1 MNAKVANNT
10 KEKVRQLQRKLYLT
24 AKKGKRRFHALYD
37 KIYRKE
43 VLQEAWSRVRTN
55 RGVGGIDGIGI
66 EEVEEYGAEKLLTEI
81 EQDLITGNYRPK
93 PVLRVEIPKSDG
105 SKRPLGIPTI
115 KDRIVQMATKI
126 VIEPLFESDFKDCSY
141 GFRPKRSAHQ
151 ALEVVRKACNN
162 NGAYVIDADIKGYFN
177 NINHDKL
184 MKLVELRISD
194 RKVLKLIRKWL
205 KVGAMV
211 NGRYEESTIG
221 SPQGGVISPLLA
233 NIYLNYLDTVWI
245 KHGNRYGKLVRYA
258 DDLVVICKNKKQC
271 KNAFNLL
278 QKIMERLEL
287 ELSPAKTKIVDM
299 WDGEEGFDFLGMYH
313 KRMTKTTREGKKYRC
328 TGQIPSNKAMNKMR
342 ETVRRVVCR
351 RSVLACDVEKLIKE
365 LNPIIRG
372 WRNYY
377 GIKTAR
383 KSLNK
388 IDWYIIQSL
397 TRWYNK
403 KRQKRNLCAD
413 GNKFLKVISNLGLQ
427 RISGY
432 S

>member
-1 MNAKVANNT
+1 M
-10 KEKVRQLQRKLYLT
+10 
-24 AKKGKRRFHALYD
+24 YD
-37 KIYRKE
+37 KVYRND
-43 VLQEAWSRVRTN
+43 VLQEAWSRVRAN

-81 EQDLITGNYRPK
+81 EQDLISGEYRPK

-115 KDRIVQMATKI
+115 KDRIVQMATKMI
-126 VIEPLFESDFKDCSY
+126 IEPLFEADFKDCSY
-141 GFRPKRSAHQ
+141 GFRPKRNAHQ

-162 NGAYVIDADIKGYFN
+162 KGAYVIDADIKGYFN

-184 MKLVELRISD
+184 MKLIELRISD
-194 RKVLKLIRKWL
+194 RKVLKLIKKWL
-205 KVGAMV
+205 KVGVIV
-211 NGRYEESTIG
+211 NGNYEKSTIG

-233 NIYLNYLDTVWI
+233 NIYLNYLDTAWI
-245 KHGNRYGKLVRYA
+245 KYGDIYGKLVRYA
-258 DDLVVICKNKKQC
+258 DDLVIICKNKKQC
-271 KNAFNLL
+271 EKAYNLL
-278 QKIMERLEL
+278 CEIMKRLEL
-287 ELSPAKTKIVDM
+287 ELSPTKTKIVDM
-299 WDGEEGFDFLGMYH
+299 WEAKEGFDFLGMHH
-313 KRMTKTTREGKKYRC
+313 KRMLKTTREGMKYRC
-328 TGQIPSNKAMNKMR
+328 TCQIPSNKAMNKMR
-342 ETVRRVVCR
+342 EKVRSVVCK
-351 RSVLACDVEKLIKE
+351 RSVLACDVAKLINE

-397 TRWYNK
+397 TQWYNK
-403 KRQKRNLCAD
+403 KRQKRNRYAD
-413 GNKFLKVISNLGLQ
+413 ANKFLKVINEVGLQ
-427 RISGY
+427 RISCY